1 MKKSAEAFRTIGEV
15 ATWLNTEAYV
25 LRFWES
31 RFSHIKPVKRDDGR
45 RYYRPKDMTIIG
57 GIKTLLH
64 KDGLT
69 IKGVQKILR
78 EQGVGYVASLS
89 PPLDNEQ
96 PIINPP
102 SSIEVA
108 SPEKDLAETKNGL
121 LSEYSLTK
129 PIDSNLNSVEFTPT
143 DSQGINN
150 NDNLTDI
157 ARRLKLL
164 RDKIQNEIENSFHN

>member
-15 ATWLNTEAYV
+15 ATWLKTEAYV

-78 EQGVGYVASLS
+78 EQGVGYVAALS
-89 PPLDNEQ
+89 PPIDNEQ

-108 SPEKDLAETKNGL
+108 SPEKDLAGTEKGL
-121 LSEYSLTK
+121 LSESGLIKST
-129 PIDSNLNSVEFTPT
+129 DSNLNSVEFIPT
-143 DSQGINN
+143 DSQSINN

-164 RDKIQNEIENSFHN
+164 RDEIQNEIENSFHN

>member
-1 MKKSAEAFRTIGEV
+1 
-15 ATWLNTEAYV
+15 
-25 LRFWES
+25 
-31 RFSHIKPVKRDDGR
+31 
-45 RYYRPKDMTIIG
+45 MTIIG

-96 PIINPP
+96 PIINPT

-108 SPEKDLAETKNGL
+108 SPERNLAETQNGQS
-121 LSEYSLTK
+121 SESSPTK
-129 PIDSNLNSVEFTPT
+129 PIESNLDSAEFTPT
-143 DSQGINN
+143 DSQSINN

-164 RDKIQNEIENSFHN
+164 RDEIQNEIENSFHN

>member
-69 IKGVQKILR
+69 IKGVQKILQ
-78 EQGVGYVASLS
+78 EQGVRYVASLS
-89 PPLDNEQ
+89 PPLDSEL

-102 SSIEVA
+102 SSIKVA
-108 SPEKDLAETKNGL
+108 SPEKDLVGTENGL
-121 LSEYSLTK
+121 LPESGPIK
-129 PIDSNLNSVEFTPT
+129 PTDSNLNSAEFIPT
-143 DSQGINN
+143 DSQSINN
-150 NDNLTDI
+150 NDNLTNV
-157 ARRLKLL
+157 AMRLKLL